1 MDEVGGE
8 HAIFIGI
15 NPILVLEV
23 FSLASEDALAASEDN
38 DDVLVV
44 IWGLDL
50 VVMPHLYALCYR

>member
-23 FSLASEDALAASEDN
+23 FSLAPEDALAASEDN
-38 DDVLVV
+38 YDVLVV

-50 VVMPHLYALCYR
+50 VVMPHF